1 MWDYML
7 LLFPIAVVGVSFFG
21 CKKAEKGSFE
31 EEAWSRDQGKRIQ
44 AIACLCIIL
53 HHLTQI
59 ISNYGWNYRGPIT
72 IFNETGFL
80 FTSIFFF
87 FSGYGL
93 ITSVHQK
100 EGYLDHFLRNRLST
114 VLIPFWVCNI
124 IYILV
129 RLFYNKI
136 QTPVKVIVG
145 HFFGYPI
152 INDNGWFMIEITVLY
167 LAFFL
172 LFRLIKNKDVAMVLL
187 SLFVVGII
195 AFSIPRG
202 HDDSPLGNH
211 WFMGEWWYNS
221 TILFVM
227 GMLVARFKEQV
238 QKFVKKHYK
247 GLLATSIVSFVLVFV
262 LVEYLVWTIGFY
274 NPVPVI
280 KGIRNE
286 LLVSVPQM
294 LLCIIFVW
302 FILLMN
308 LKISLHSP
316 VLIWIGTISLE
327 LYLIHGVFV
336 KHIFDF
342 TNWNVMLMY
351 GVVFI
356 CGIVSAKL
364 LWYVDKALIKRIIRR

>member
-152 INDNGWFMIEITVLY
+152 INDNGWFMI
-167 LAFFL
+167 
-172 LFRLIKNKDVAMVLL
+172 
-187 SLFVVGII
+187 
-195 AFSIPRG
+195 
-202 HDDSPLGNH
+202 
-211 WFMGEWWYNS
+211 
-221 TILFVM
+221 
-227 GMLVARFKEQV
+227 
-238 QKFVKKHYK
+238 
-247 GLLATSIVSFVLVFV
+247 
-262 LVEYLVWTIGFY
+262 
-274 NPVPVI
+274 
-280 KGIRNE
+280 
-286 LLVSVPQM
+286 
-294 LLCIIFVW
+294 
-302 FILLMN
+302 
-308 LKISLHSP
+308 
-316 VLIWIGTISLE
+316 
-327 LYLIHGVFV
+327 
-336 KHIFDF
+336 
-342 TNWNVMLMY
+342 
-351 GVVFI
+351 
-356 CGIVSAKL
+356 
-364 LWYVDKALIKRIIRR
+364 

>member
-1 MWDYML
+1 
-7 LLFPIAVVGVSFFG
+7 
-21 CKKAEKGSFE
+21 
-31 EEAWSRDQGKRIQ
+31 
-44 AIACLCIIL
+44 
-53 HHLTQI
+53 
-59 ISNYGWNYRGPIT
+59 
-72 IFNETGFL
+72 
-80 FTSIFFF
+80 
-87 FSGYGL
+87 
-93 ITSVHQK
+93 
-100 EGYLDHFLRNRLST
+100 
-114 VLIPFWVCNI
+114 
-124 IYILV
+124 
-129 RLFYNKI
+129 
-136 QTPVKVIVG
+136 
-145 HFFGYPI
+145 
-152 INDNGWFMIEITVLY
+152 
-167 LAFFL
+167 
-172 LFRLIKNKDVAMVLL
+172 
-187 SLFVVGII
+187 
-195 AFSIPRG
+195 
-202 HDDSPLGNH
+202 
-211 WFMGEWWYNS
+211 
-221 TILFVM
+221 M

-316 VLIWIGTISLE
+316 MLIWIGTISLE